1 MSLATADFTFLR
13 ELVASQSGQW
23 LAARHA
29 AVLEQRLASVAGAVG
44 LPSVTSLVQRLRRSD
59 DADLSAQVAEA
70 VTVNETSFFRDAN
83 VFETIAH
90 RVLPKII
97 ANNADRKHLRIWCA
111 ACSCGQEAYSMAML
125 LGEHFADLDDWDI
138 RITASDLSQ
147 NMIRRAELGA
157 FSELETARGLP
168 PQKRLRY
175 FDRHGTAWQ
184 AKPELRQRIQ
194 FHRINLLRPWPY
206 LGPFDLVLLRN
217 VLLYFDPPT
226 KQDILKRLRGAM
238 RPDGYLFI
246 GAAETLI
253 GLCVPYQRK
262 EIDDTVHYRPA
273 AI

>member
-13 ELVASQSGQW
+13 ELVANHSGQS

-29 AVLEQRLASVAGAVG
+29 AVLEQRLTSVAGSVG
-44 LPSVTSLVQRLRRSD
+44 LPNVASLVQRLRCSD

-70 VTVNETSFFRDAN
+70 VAVHETSFFRDAS
-83 VFETIAH
+83 VFATIAD
-90 RVLPKII
+90 RVLPQII
-97 ANNADRKHLRIWCA
+97 AKNSDRKQLRIWCA

-125 LGEHFADLDDWDI
+125 IRDHFADLDDWDI

-147 NMIRRAELGA
+147 TMIRRAERGTYSA
-157 FSELETARGLP
+157 LETTRGLP
-168 PQKRLRY
+168 PQKRIRH
-175 FDRHGTAWQ
+175 FDRRGTAWR
-184 AKPELRQRIQ
+184 AKPELRERIQ

-217 VLLYFDPPT
+217 VLLYFNSPT
-226 KQDILKRLRGAM
+226 KQNILKRLRGAM